1 MKILLLYDYPPP
13 PGGLPTQGDLLLRG
27 LREIGVE
34 AYAAN
39 YESTLEKE
47 WYYRWLHPDI
57 VVGIGYWGHT
67 PHIIHHPQEFN
78 LQPVPW
84 LVADGFIADHQQTLN
99 SLPLMLVTSNWV
111 KEVYIR
117 DGLRGENIEVLPV
130 GCDTDKFSPLSLQ
143 DPKVAAI
150 RLMFGVHPDQI
161 LILTV
166 GGDGASKGAQEVMT
180 ALACLEEGS
189 IASSAKGQQGYRSH
203 PDWKYVCK
211 VWPQDRTILQNRL
224 DLELADSL
232 GIADRVSYRT
242 DRISRDIMPYLF
254 AACDIYAA
262 PSRLEGF
269 GMPQIE
275 AGACE
280 KPVLGI
286 AAMAMLDTLV
296 DGETALLAGV
306 AVENRI
312 SEAIIP
318 IEIGSQQTRRVKF
331 DPPRIADYRADV
343 GQVRNF
349 LEALIDDPDL
359 RRNLGNAARKHVVEH
374 FDYRAVARRFVE
386 IVSRRLGVH

>member
-1 MKILLLYDYPPP
+1 
-13 PGGLPTQGDLLLRG
+13 
-27 LREIGVE
+27 
-34 AYAAN
+34 
-39 YESTLEKE
+39 
-47 WYYRWLHPDI
+47 
-57 VVGIGYWGHT
+57 
-67 PHIIHHPQEFN
+67 
-78 LQPVPW
+78 
-84 LVADGFIADHQQTLN
+84 
-99 SLPLMLVTSNWV
+99 VTSNWV

-117 DGLRGENIEVLPV
+117 DGIRGENIEVLPV
-130 GCDTDKFSPLSLQ
+130 GCDTDQFTPRSQQ

-150 RLMFGVHPDQI
+150 RLMFGVNPDQI

-166 GGDGASKGAQEVMT
+166 GGDGASKGAQEVIK
-180 ALACLEEGS
+180 ALAYLEEGS
-189 IASSAKGQQGYRSH
+189 LVSSARGQQAYRGY
-203 PDWKYVCK
+203 PKWKYVCK

-232 GIADRVSYRT
+232 GIADRVSYWT

-296 DGETALLAGV
+296 DGKTALLASV
-306 AVENRI
+306 AEENRI

-318 IEIGSQQTRRVKF
+318 VEIGSQQTRRVKF

-343 GQVRNF
+343 GQVRRL

-359 RRNLGNAARKHVVEH
+359 RQKLGSAARKHVVEH
-374 FDYRAVARRFVE
+374 FDYRVVARRFVE
-386 IVSRRLGVH
+386 VVSRRLGIINGCLTGKAMI